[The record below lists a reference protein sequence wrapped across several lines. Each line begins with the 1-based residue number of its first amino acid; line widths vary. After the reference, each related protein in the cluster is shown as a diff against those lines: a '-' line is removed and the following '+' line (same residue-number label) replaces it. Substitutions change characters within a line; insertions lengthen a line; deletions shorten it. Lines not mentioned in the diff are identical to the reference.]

1 MKRIQA
7 VLACIVLCT
16 NVWARNHDSVLLLKQ
31 PIVTTD
37 STPAS
42 GGYHYE
48 VFSRPDGSFGY
59 DIFSGSKKMIHQDCI
74 PGQPGNKGFT
84 TKESAGKVA
93 ALVVSKIQHRI
104 FPPTIT
110 TEELKQLHVL

>member
-7 VLACIVLCT
+7 VLACIVLYT
-16 NVWARNHDSVLLLKQ
+16 DVWAGNHDSVLLLKQ
-31 PIVTTD
+31 TIVTTH

-42 GGYHYE
+42 GVYHYE

-93 ALVVSKIQHRI
+93 ALVVSKIQHGI

-110 TEELKQLHVL
+110 TEELKQLRVL